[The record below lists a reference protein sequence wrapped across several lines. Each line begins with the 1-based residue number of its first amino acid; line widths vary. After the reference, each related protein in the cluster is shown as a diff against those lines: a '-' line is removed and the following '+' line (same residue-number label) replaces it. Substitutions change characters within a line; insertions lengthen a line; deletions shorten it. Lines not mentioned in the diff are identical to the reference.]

1 MLTGPHS
8 HAHLAERVRKLFGT
22 VPCRLQ
28 VAALPWRELNGN
40 VEIMLIT
47 SRGTGRW
54 ILPKG
59 WPEAREPLCEAA
71 AREAGEEAGIS
82 GRVSTLEAGRY
93 FYAKAMTGG
102 HDVPCEVFVFP
113 LLVESVSDHWK
124 ESRQRI
130 RRWMKGSDAQRE
142 VAEADLAEIIGHF
155 CLSRQNH
162 APNKPGTEA
171 SDNSRPARL

>member
-28 VAALPWRELNGN
+28 VAALPWREVDGN

-54 ILPKG
+54 VLPKG

-71 AREAGEEAGIS
+71 AREASEEAGIS

-93 FYAKAMTGG
+93 FYAKAMAGG
-102 HDVPCEVFVFP
+102 LDVPCEVFVFL

-130 RRWMKGSDAQRE
+130 RRWMKASDARRE
-142 VAEADLAEIIGHF
+142 VAESDLAEIIGHF

-162 APNKPGTEA
+162 GLNERGTEI
-171 SDNSRPARL
+171 SDDSQSARL